1 MKSGTMES
9 FLTEIQINVLNLRK
23 RGYTQDEIANT
34 MGTSRANISMI
45 EKRARENIEKAR
57 NTLSIYND
65 IIAPSKIKIDKGTD
79 VFNIPKIIFS
89 KSDKDEIHVNYSS
102 LQIMEFV
109 NQNAQRY
116 IKNRMVVEPF
126 VVTILQNGDIFVHD
140 YEESEENEQ
149 IPEKEI

>member
-23 RGYTQDEIANT
+23 RGHTQDEIANI

-45 EKRARENIEKAR
+45 EKNARENIEKAR

-65 IIAPSKIKIDKGTD
+65 IIAPSKIKIDQGTD

-89 KSDKDEIHVNYSS
+89 KSDQDEIHVNYSS

-116 IKNRMVVEPF
+116 IKNRIVVEPF
-126 VVTILQNGDIFVHD
+126 VVTILQNGDISVHD
-140 YEESEENEQ
+140 YEETGKSEQ
-149 IPEKEI
+149 